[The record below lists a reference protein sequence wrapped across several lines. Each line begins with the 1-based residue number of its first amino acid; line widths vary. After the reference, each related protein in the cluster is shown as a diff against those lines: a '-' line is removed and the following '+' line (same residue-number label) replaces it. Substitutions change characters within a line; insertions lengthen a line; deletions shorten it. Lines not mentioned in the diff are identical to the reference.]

1 MTKTP
6 LLLAFT
12 RFYLTKGLAK
22 LGLDAILEDIIQ
34 KFFAS
39 TKLLAFLIVKSLA
52 FFDEFFLLFRV
63 LSQGLFIP

>member
-12 RFYLTKGLAK
+12 RFYLTRDLAK
-22 LGLDAILEDIIQ
+22 LGLDAILEHIIQ
-34 KFFAS
+34 KFLAC
-39 TKLLAFLIVKSLA
+39 TKLLTLLVVKGFA

-63 LSQGLFIP
+63 LSQRLFIL